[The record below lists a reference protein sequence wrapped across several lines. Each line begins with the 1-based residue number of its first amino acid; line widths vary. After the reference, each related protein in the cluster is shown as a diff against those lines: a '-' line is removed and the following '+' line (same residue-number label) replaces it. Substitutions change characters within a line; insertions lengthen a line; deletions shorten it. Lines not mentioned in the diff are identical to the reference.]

1 MDYVI
6 LLTGCINPNGM
17 SFTKLS
23 DVNIRMK
30 QYIEAIDFYLGN
42 TVYPIIFAENS
53 GTDLSEHYAKD
64 IRNKH
69 LEILSFEG
77 NSNKDKGK
85 GYGEAGIIDYV
96 LKNSQTI
103 KSVKG
108 DCCIIKITGRLIVT
122 NINKIIKA
130 RLLFQPNRSIL
141 ASFNSNFSFV
151 DSRIFIAPIDFYKS
165 FLLNKE
171 EINDS
176 KNYYFENVLADSII
190 KESRYHYYPFFVEP
204 QIIGQSGTT
213 GNYYTPQKI
222 TINNRFRYLVHIYKT
237 IIIFYKRISV
247 NKIDS
252 YILAIYKLAFNFL
265 RIMEKAIFLI
275 S

>member
-23 DVNIRMK
+23 DINIRMK
-30 QYIEAIDFYLGN
+30 QYMEAIDFYLGN
-42 TVYPIIFAENS
+42 TAYPIIFAENS
-53 GTDLSEHYAKD
+53 GTDISEHYAKD
-64 IRNKH
+64 VINKR

-77 NSNKDKGK
+77 NSNKKKGK
-85 GYGEAGIIDYV
+85 GYGEAEIIDYV

-103 KSVKG
+103 KSING
-108 DCCIIKITGRLIVT
+108 DCSIIKITGRLIIS
-122 NINKIIKA
+122 NINKIINT
-130 RLLFQPNRSIL
+130 RLLFQHNNSIL

-165 FLLNKE
+165 FLHKKE

-176 KNYYFENVLADSII
+176 NNYYFENALADCII
-190 KESRYHYYPFFVEP
+190 KENRYRYYPFYVEP

-213 GNYYTPQKI
+213 GNYYIQQELTV
-222 TINNRFRYLVHIYKT
+222 NNRFRYLVHIYKT
-237 IIIFYKRISV
+237 IIIFYERISC

-252 YILAIYKLAFNFL
+252 CILATYKLAYHFL
-265 RIMEKAIFLI
+265 RIIEKAIFLI

>member
-1 MDYVI
+1 
-6 LLTGCINPNGM
+6 M

-53 GTDLSEHYAKD
+53 GTDISEHYAKD
-64 IRNKH
+64 ISNKR

-77 NSNKDKGK
+77 NSNKNKGK

-96 LKNSQTI
+96 LKNSLTI
-103 KSVKG
+103 KSFNG
-108 DCCIIKITGRLIVT
+108 DCSIIKITGRLIVT

-130 RLLFQPNRSIL
+130 RLLFQHNRSIL
-141 ASFNSNFSFV
+141 ASFNSDFSFV
-151 DSRIFIAPIDFYKS
+151 DSRIFIAPIDFYES
-165 FLLNKE
+165 FLINKE
-171 EINDS
+171 EIDDS
-176 KNYYFENVLADSII
+176 KNYYFENALANCII
-190 KESRYHYYPFFVEP
+190 KENRHHYYPFFVEP

-213 GNYYTPQKI
+213 GNYYTSQRL
-222 TINNRFRYLVHIYKT
+222 TINDRFRYLVHIYKT
-237 IIIFYKRISV
+237 IIIFYKRISA

-252 YILAIYKLAFNFL
+252 CILTLYKLAYNLL
-265 RIMEKAIFLI
+265 RIIEKAILLI